1 MQETEVRMQVLIV
14 EDDIRLAEALAH
26 ILKDN
31 QCIVD
36 TVYDG
41 QTGLE
46 YAQSGIYAAIVLDI
60 MLPKMSGI
68 DVVTELRRNKQYTPV
83 LLLTARD
90 AITDKVNGLDS
101 GADDYMTKPFSPAEL
116 LARLRALTRRQ
127 GEVIFEKL
135 EFGDI
140 RLDLDSCELTCGTKS
155 IHLGFKE
162 FSILKILM
170 ANPGQAIP
178 KGTLLAKVWGIDSDA
193 EENNVEAYISFL
205 RKKLAFLKSNV
216 HIDTLRK
223 VGYRLE
229 KD

>member
-1 MQETEVRMQVLIV
+1 MQVLIV

-26 ILKDN
+26 ILKEKKYL
-31 QCIVD
+31 VD

-41 QTGLE
+41 KSGFE
-46 YAQSGIYAAIVLDI
+46 YAQSGIYDVIVLDV
-60 MLPKMSGI
+60 MLPKMNGFEI
-68 DVVTELRRNKQYTPV
+68 VQELRRLKDYTPV

-90 AITDKVNGLDS
+90 AIPDKINGLDC

-127 GEVIFEKL
+127 GEVIFENL

-140 RLDLDSCELTCGTKS
+140 KLDLDSCELTCNDKN

-170 ANPGQAIP
+170 SNPGQVIS
-178 KGTLLAKVWGIDSDA
+178 KDTLIAKVWGIESTA
-193 EENNVEAYISFL
+193 EDNNVEAYISFL
-205 RKKLAFLKSNV
+205 RKKLNFLESNV
-216 HIDTLRK
+216 RIDTLRK
-223 VGYRLE
+223 VGYRLD
-229 KD
+229 KDNIA

>member
-1 MQETEVRMQVLIV
+1 MQVLIV

-46 YAQSGIYAAIVLDI
+46 YAQSGIYDAIVLDI

-162 FSILKILM
+162 FSILKIL
-170 ANPGQAIP
+170 
-178 KGTLLAKVWGIDSDA
+178 IDR
-193 EENNVEAYISFL
+193 ISRIL
-205 RKKLAFLKSNV
+205 IIATV
-216 HIDTLRK
+216 
-223 VGYRLE
+223 V
-229 KD
+229 

>member
-1 MQETEVRMQVLIV
+1 MQVLIV

-46 YAQSGIYAAIVLDI
+46 YAQSGIYDAIVLDI

-140 RLDLDSCELTCGTKS
+140 RLDLDSCELTCGAKS

>member
-1 MQETEVRMQVLIV
+1 MQETEVHMQVLIV

-46 YAQSGIYAAIVLDI
+46 YAQSGIYDAIVLDI